1 MALDLSQLRRLFG
14 NNSGQRMTMSPSL
27 LELSEEEDERLAS
40 PGFVD
45 KSDVSITTPGPG
57 LLAPDLP
64 ELGSRGP
71 GYDSD
76 LGRVNRSRL
85 RAGETPFTKMS
96 DPGRHIVNTES
107 GTSEVTGEPVVGN
120 YKGPNFLGG
129 MNATLPEE
137 LRTAPSSLAEGTI
150 RNRMRGGMGEEDA
163 MEAQF
168 NRGLGLNSPILSKHP
183 ELQKAIN
190 EGGRA
195 KYFAKYGEMPR
206 GPVDDSGE
214 PLSPEAAMDLQRLP
228 EATEGELA
236 ITEPA
241 LARTRAGLSPFPL
254 RGGLLQTDTTTA
266 DDIGTPA
273 MDSGLIDGE
282 SITTEET
289 VSEGPQIPEIPLFMK
304 DAANQVQEQAGPEL
318 PEIPLNAMDTI
329 TYARYILANEG
340 METESYDDIT
350 VDAKTKEE
358 KSSGFAIGAGQHRFY
373 PPDGGPSILVEEGMN
388 FTEEELLASAD
399 REMKEVTVPGIIRL
413 IPEGS
418 WDALPP
424 EAQAQLVSV
433 AWNYGLGSHTFL
445 GKNHPDPEKAAMGDR
460 LFTTALREGDWAS
473 VGDGMRDLAGDN
485 ADKTGYARNGKRRI
499 AEGDAFDA
507 AMAGGAAL
515 PGEIAYA
522 NETPTSG
529 MLDSFT
535 GTLSGIE
542 EQLGGMPG
550 ITPKQSARQRMA
562 EGEDKSTLFNLV
574 TWTSQAL
581 PDIDKWAAANGTW
594 EEFSQIRKDKVA
606 AGDKNAAI
614 QRWNAANP
622 EGDTTR
628 GGLLREGGGT
638 DKPLT
643 VDQLRE
649 VGYIPLNI
657 RTTEKEKALRLAAES
672 EDVYNYLQSELKK
685 GAFDWNKTNW
695 KTLRDIRRNDPNL
708 GQESPDA
715 DIEGWEG
722 VPMALPGQE
731 GATEEGSIDEAL
743 TGLPADIDEPL
754 AIGQSF
760 QDQLEAQAGLIDSRA
775 ISSSAVSGAVPGS
788 QDARPQRRGLLDDR
802 LAIAQA
808 LAQLSAG
815 VAQGGLFGDITD
827 TGEVRGGLVNVMPG
841 AIQTLR
847 TAQENATGEDIP
859 DSNWG
864 YGPAEAEQLFYI
876 GPGGSITWV
885 KDNEGNYVLK
895 SSTDGGSGGTKSGE
909 KASMAQALITMTTD
923 AGIDLMDYY
932 INNYNLS
939 SGEMLSADGDDA
951 SWWERMG
958 TRTEAGIR
966 DAFGADQTDLPNY
979 GAAKQAAALMGEGF
993 LRMTTGAAYN
1003 AQEYGNAMDLFW
1015 VKATDSRDKK
1025 LFKWKMAAQFGP
1037 MMQIMANIDSKDA
1050 MADARI
1056 NNKKLNAM
1064 REMMLKG
1071 LAEGKIG
1078 GTAEQRTALSVAL
1091 QLPPETETMEWED
1104 TIGDT

>member
-14 NNSGQRMTMSPSL
+14 NNSGQRMTMSPPL
-27 LELSEEEDERLAS
+27 LELSEEEDERLSS

-45 KSDVSITTPGPG
+45 KSDVSITTPG

-64 ELGSRGP
+64 ELGTSSTGIA
-71 GYDSD
+71 DSEI
-76 LGRVNRSRL
+76 GRVNQARL
-85 RAGETPFTKMS
+85 RAGGTPFTKMS
-96 DPGRHIVNTES
+96 DPGRHRVSFETEDGEDGGGS
-107 GTSEVTGEPVVGN
+107 GEFGFG
-120 YKGPNFLGG
+120 FMGG
-129 MNATLPEE
+129 MRPTFSGRSFPGLPEE
-137 LRTAPSSLAEGTI
+137 LKTPPSSFP
-150 RNRMRGGMGEEDA
+150 GEHMA
-163 MEAQF
+163 P
-168 NRGLGLNSPILSKHP
+168 GLLNTKFSRYP
-183 ELQKAIN
+183 ELQQEIN

-214 PLSPEAAMDLQRLP
+214 PLSAEAAMDLQRLP
-228 EATEGELA
+228 EATEEELA

-241 LARTRAGLSPFPL
+241 LARTRAGLSPFPPT
-254 RGGLLQTDTTTA
+254 GGLLQTDTTTA
-266 DDIGTPA
+266 DFTGTPA
-273 MDSGLIDGE
+273 MDGGLIDEE
-282 SITTEET
+282 SITTGET
-289 VSEGPQIPEIPLFMK
+289 VSEGPQMPEIPLFMK
-304 DAANQVQEQAGPEL
+304 AAANQVQEQAGPEL
-318 PEIPLNAMDTI
+318 PEQRDLIIYADTV
-329 TYARYILANEG
+329 LANEG
-340 METESYDDIT
+340 MRTESYDDIT
-350 VDAKTKEE
+350 VDAETKEE
-358 KSSGFAIGAGQHRFY
+358 RSSGWAVGAGQHRYY

-399 REMKEVTVPGIIRL
+399 REMKEVTVPGIINL

-418 WDALPP
+418 WDTLTP

-445 GKNHPDPEKAAMGDR
+445 GKDHSDPEKAKMGDR
-460 LFTTALREGDWAS
+460 LFTTALREGDWDAM
-473 VGDGMRDLAGDN
+473 GDAIRDLAGDN
-485 ADKTGYARNGKRRI
+485 ADKDGYARNGKRRI

-507 AMAGGAAL
+507 AMAGGDVL
-515 PGEIAYA
+515 PGETDYA
-522 NETPTSG
+522 NQTPTSG
-529 MLDSFT
+529 MLDSFRA
-535 GTLSGIE
+535 TLSDIE
-542 EQLGGMPG
+542 EQGIASGLIPTDRLAYLTTDERREKLGISLPPKEEGGSWSIPKDGRIQMQIPEGMSDETWDKLTDPSPHAAG
-550 ITPKQSARQRMA
+550 IPLVSQAIALLDRINSETVPQSAFPSTAEVTQARKEEETLQRQLDLMRARGATQQEIDAVEADFHTERSGSKKQKQIDEYMA
-562 EGEDKSTLFNLV
+562 LDGDVRAFVEGRWSPADAVDAAVAGIGEELV
-574 TWTSQAL
+574 GEYGGETSSL
-581 PDIDKWAAANGTW
+581 LEGI
-594 EEFSQIRKDKVA
+594 I
-606 AGDKNAAI
+606 
-614 QRWNAANP
+614 
-622 EGDTTR
+622 GDT
-628 GGLLREGGGT
+628 
-638 DKPLT
+638 P
-643 VDQLRE
+643 
-649 VGYIPLNI
+649 PPA
-657 RTTEKEKALRLAAES
+657 TEA
-672 EDVYNYLQSELKK
+672 
-685 GAFDWNKTNW
+685 
-695 KTLRDIRRNDPNL
+695 
-708 GQESPDA
+708 
-715 DIEGWEG
+715 
-722 VPMALPGQE
+722 
-731 GATEEGSIDEAL
+731 GATDEAL
-743 TGLPADIDEPL
+743 TGLPADIDEPPT
-754 AIGQSF
+754 IGESF

-864 YGPAEAEQLFYI
+864 VGPAKEEQLFYI

-895 SSTDGGSGGTKSGE
+895 SSTDGGSGSGGGGE
-909 KASMAQALITMTTD
+909 KRSMAQALITMTTD

-939 SGEMLSADGDDA
+939 SGEMLGADGEDV
-951 SWWERMG
+951 SYGERLL
-958 TRTEAGIR
+958 TRANAAYR
-966 DAFGADQTDLPNY
+966 DMLGKDQTRLPNY

-1015 VKATDSRDKK
+1015 VKATDSPDKK

-1056 NNKKLNAM
+1056 NNKELNAM

-1078 GTAEQRTALSVAL
+1078 GTAEQRAAFSVAL

>member
-14 NNSGQRMTMSPSL
+14 NSSGQRMTMSPSL
-27 LELSEEEDERLAS
+27 LELSEEEDERLSRPA
-40 PGFVD
+40 FVD

-57 LLAPDLP
+57 LLAPELP
-64 ELGSRGP
+64 ELGTSPTGIA
-71 GYDSD
+71 DSD
-76 LGRVNRSRL
+76 IGRVNQARMRT
-85 RAGETPFTKMS
+85 GEIPLASVS
-96 DPGRHIVNTES
+96 DPGRY
-107 GTSEVTGEPVVGN
+107 EV
-120 YKGPNFLGG
+120 
-129 MNATLPEE
+129 
-137 LRTAPSSLAEGTI
+137 SSVRQDGVPITTKDG
-150 RNRMRGGMGEEDA
+150 RGFRGGMGFLGGEY
-163 MEAQF
+163 Q
-168 NRGLGLNSPILSKHP
+168 GLLP
-183 ELQKAIN
+183 ELQTPSRTNSAGMLIPNDFGFQQETN

-214 PLSPEAAMDLQRLP
+214 PLSPEAARDLQRLP
-228 EATEGELA
+228 EATEEELA

-254 RGGLLQTDTTTA
+254 PGGLDTSTTGLLGDTEEELA
-266 DDIGTPA
+266 ITESLSPTG
-273 MDSGLIDGE
+273 GLIDEESITADPIFDPTKIRLAGSTDEE

-289 VSEGPQIPEIPLFMK
+289 DV
-304 DAANQVQEQAGPEL
+304 GPEL
-318 PEIPLNAMDTI
+318 PAPDDLTSFADTI
-329 TYARYILANEG
+329 RNFESFRTTPYIDWSYKDGEKINTGLAVG
-340 METESYDDIT
+340 L
-350 VDAKTKEE
+350 
-358 KSSGFAIGAGQHRFY
+358 GQHKY
-373 PPDGGPSILVEEGMN
+373 WPETGPPVDVTEDMD
-388 FTEEELLASAD
+388 FTDQEWLDSAD
-399 REMKEVTVPGIIRL
+399 RQLKQEVVPGLRKL
-413 IPEGS
+413 
-418 WDALPP
+418 LPPGKWEELSP

-433 AWNYGLGSHTFL
+433 AWNYGV
-445 GKNHPDPEKAAMGDR
+445 NHRDFKGDR
-460 LFTTALREGDWAS
+460 PIAVALREGDWDAM
-473 VGDGMRDLAGDN
+473 GDAIRDLASDN
-485 ADKTGYARNGKRRI
+485 INPDTGQGANYDRRN
-499 AEGDAFDA
+499 AEGDAWDA
-507 AMAGGAAL
+507 AMAGGDAL
-515 PGEIAYA
+515 PGETAYA
-522 NETPTSG
+522 NQTPTSG
-529 MLDSFT
+529 MLDSFRA
-535 GTLSGIE
+535 TLSDIE
-542 EQLGGMPG
+542 EQGIASGLIPTDRLAYLTTDERREKLGISLPPKEEGGSWSIPKDGRIQMQIPEGMPDETWDKLTDPSPHAAG
-550 ITPKQSARQRMA
+550 IPLVSQAIALLDRINSETVPQSAFPSTAEVTQARKEEETLQRQLDLMRARGATQQEIDAVEADFHTERSGSKKQKQIDEYMA
-562 EGEDKSTLFNLV
+562 LDGDVRAFVEGRWSPADAVDAAVAGIGEELV
-574 TWTSQAL
+574 
-581 PDIDKWAAANGTW
+581 G
-594 EEFSQIRKDKVA
+594 EY
-606 AGDKNAAI
+606 G
-614 QRWNAANP
+614 
-622 EGDTTR
+622 GDTSS
-628 GGLLREGGGT
+628 LLEGIIGDTPPPATGA
-638 DKPLT
+638 
-643 VDQLRE
+643 
-649 VGYIPLNI
+649 G
-657 RTTEKEKALRLAAES
+657 AA
-672 EDVYNYLQSELKK
+672 
-685 GAFDWNKTNW
+685 
-695 KTLRDIRRNDPNL
+695 
-708 GQESPDA
+708 
-715 DIEGWEG
+715 
-722 VPMALPGQE
+722 
-731 GATEEGSIDEAL
+731 DEAPA
-743 TGLPADIDEPL
+743 GLPADIDEPP
-754 AIGQSF
+754 AIGKSF
-760 QDQLEAQAGLIDSRA
+760 EDQLEAQAGLIDSRA

-864 YGPAEAEQLFYI
+864 VGPAKEEQLFYI

-1037 MMQIMANIDSKDA
+1037 MMQIMSGIDSKNA

-1104 TIGDT
+1104 TIGDI